1 MRRRVVGLALTVV
14 GVLMLLFKPYV
25 SVTQC
30 VDFTDRAGYCRDQGG
45 SSLWGWVDYPRGW
58 DGTLAW
64 PMFIIGVVLVVT
76 GVVLLVKRSGS
87 RRSPLVG

>member
-1 MRRRVVGLALTVV
+1 M
-14 GVLMLLFKPYV
+14 
-25 SVTQC
+25 
-30 VDFTDRAGYCRDQGG
+30 
-45 SSLWGWVDYPRGW
+45 DYPRGW